1 MAQEAFQKGYEDY
14 FGAADTLILPETDID
29 QSLAAGGSAAKAVVD
44 GRMAG
49 GAVVVMDDEG
59 EKGHLDLLFI
69 KRGMKGK
76 RGIWICCLSSAGCRA
91 AA

>member
-29 QSLAAGGSAAKAVVD
+29 QSLAAGGSAAYKAV
-44 GRMAG
+44 AG